1 MGICRI
7 TVTGPRRRVDVAVPS
22 GATFGE
28 FIPVAVRAC
37 GLTDEEL
44 VEPPGGWVL
53 QRLAEA
59 PFEAGQ
65 TLDSAG
71 VHDGDIVHL
80 RPQALALPPAVCD
93 DIADELAAV
102 HDSPGRWT
110 VADARRLA
118 LGGCAAALL
127 TGALVL
133 MRSRPLFAAGAVAHG
148 EVVHGAVAHGP
159 LAGAG
164 AALAIAA
171 AFAAALLAGGCAIAR
186 GARDVPAGSLLAW
199 AALPYAFAA
208 GAWAVAGAHHGV
220 PSPGSVSQPGVA
232 AVAAGLAA
240 VCAVALT
247 GAIVIPEPMLCGPAL
262 AALAGAAGAGLVR
275 LHPPVGAAGAA
286 ALAAAGMLALSPLAA
301 GAAIRLA
308 RFPLPRI
315 PVSTADPPD
324 TEPMPSGVR
333 SRAVLADRLLAGL
346 AAGIGL
352 TGAGAAVILVFAHGW
367 LARVT
372 LAALTV
378 ALLLRSRVFV
388 SRAARLW
395 LAVPGYLSG
404 AVAAA
409 HLGPPAALVVVAV
422 AAAALVVA
430 GVRLPGRRTSPWWG
444 RLADIGDAVAT
455 VSLLPLALALAGVFG
470 FMHGLA
476 G

>member
-1 MGICRI
+1 MNICRI

-22 GATFGE
+22 GVTFGE
-28 FIPVAVRAC
+28 FLPVAVRAC

-65 TLDSAG
+65 TLGSAG
-71 VHDGDIVHL
+71 VRDGDIVHL
-80 RPQALALPPAVCD
+80 RPQVLVLPPAVCD

-110 VADARRLA
+110 GADARRLA

-133 MRSRPLFAAGAVAHG
+133 MRSRPLFAAGAVRTG
-148 EVVHGAVAHGP
+148 VVAHGH

-164 AALAIAA
+164 VTLAIAA
-171 AFAAALLAGGCAIAR
+171 AFAVVLLAGGCAIAR
-186 GARDVPAGSLLAW
+186 GARDVTAGSLLAW

-208 GAWAVAGAHHGV
+208 GAWAVAAAHHGV
-220 PSPGSVSQPGVA
+220 SSPGSQVPPGLL
-232 AVAAGLAA
+232 AVVAGLAA
-240 VCAVALT
+240 VGVVAVT
-247 GAIVIPEPMLCGPAL
+247 GVTAIPEPMLCGPAL

-275 LHPPVGAAGAA
+275 LHPPVGVAGAA
-286 ALAAAGMLALSPLAA
+286 ALAAAGLLALSPLAA

-308 RFPLPRI
+308 RFPLPQV
-315 PVSTADPPD
+315 PVSATDLPDADPA
-324 TEPMPSGVR
+324 PSGAR

-352 TGAGAAVILVFAHGW
+352 TGAGAAIILVFAHGW

-372 LAALTV
+372 LATLAV

-395 LAVPGYLSG
+395 LAVPGFLAG
-404 AVAAA
+404 ALAAA
-409 HLGPPAALVVVAV
+409 SLGPRAALAVVAV

-430 GVRLPGRRTSPWWG
+430 AARRPGRRPSPWWG
-444 RLADIGDAVAT
+444 RLADIGDVAAT
-455 VSLLPLALALAGVFG
+455 VSLLPLALAVAGVFG

>member
-65 TLDSAG
+65 TLGSAG
-71 VHDGDIVHL
+71 IHDGDIVHL

-118 LGGCAAALL
+118 LGGCTVALL

-133 MRSRPLFAAGAVAHG
+133 MRSRPLFAAGAVTPG
-148 EVVHGAVAHGP
+148 TVAHGH

-171 AFAAALLAGGCAIAR
+171 AFATALLAGGCAIAR
-186 GARDVPAGSLLAW
+186 GARDVTAGSLLAW

-208 GAWAVAGAHHGV
+208 GAWAVDGAHHGV
-220 PSPGSVSQPGVA
+220 PSPGSEAHPALLA
-232 AVAAGLAA
+232 AAAGLAA
-240 VCAVALT
+240 VCVVAVIGVT
-247 GAIVIPEPMLCGPAL
+247 VIPEPMLCGPAL
-262 AALAGAAGAGLVR
+262 AALAGAAGTGLVL
-275 LHPPVGAAGAA
+275 LHPPVAVAGAA
-286 ALAAAGMLALSPLAA
+286 ALAAAGLLALSPLAA

-315 PVSTADPPD
+315 PVSAADLAD
-324 TEPMPSGVR
+324 TEPVPSGVR
-333 SRAVLADRLLAGL
+333 ARAVLADRLLAGL

-352 TGAGAAVILVFAHGW
+352 TGVGAAITLVFAHGW

-372 LAALTV
+372 LATLTV

-404 AVAAA
+404 ALAAA
-409 HLGPPAALVVVAV
+409 RLGPPGALVVVAG

-444 RLADIGDAVAT
+444 RLADIGDAAAT
-455 VSLLPLALALAGVFG
+455 VSLLPLALGLAGVFG
-470 FMHGLA
+470 FMRGLA

>member
-1 MGICRI
+1 MGISRI
-7 TVTGPRRRVDVAVPS
+7 TVAGPRRRVDVAVPS
-22 GATFGE
+22 GVTFGE

-44 VEPPGGWVL
+44 VAPPGGWVL

-65 TLDSAG
+65 TLGSAG
-71 VHDGDIVHL
+71 VRDGDIVHL
-80 RPQALALPPAVCD
+80 RPQTLALPPAVCD

-110 VADARRLA
+110 GADARRLA

-133 MRSRPLFAAGAVAHG
+133 MRSRPLFAAGAA
-148 EVVHGAVAHGP
+148 AHGP

-164 AALAIAA
+164 VTLAIAA
-171 AFAAALLAGGCAIAR
+171 GFAVVLLAGGCAIAR
-186 GARDVPAGSLLAW
+186 GARDVTAGSLLAW

-208 GAWAVAGAHHGV
+208 GAWAVAAAHHGV
-220 PSPGSVSQPGVA
+220 LSPGSQAPPGPL

-240 VCAVALT
+240 AGVVAVT
-247 GAIVIPEPMLCGPAL
+247 GIVVIPEPMLCGPAL
-262 AALAGAAGAGLVR
+262 AALAGAAAAGLV
-275 LHPPVGAAGAA
+275 LHSRVGAAGAA
-286 ALAAAGMLALSPLAA
+286 ALAAAGLLALSPLAA

-308 RFPLPRI
+308 RFPLPQV
-315 PVSTADPPD
+315 PVSAADLPD
-324 TEPMPSGVR
+324 TEPAPSGAR
-333 SRAVLADRLLAGL
+333 SRAVVADRLLAGL

-352 TGAGAAVILVFAHGW
+352 TGAGAAIILVFAHGW
-367 LARVT
+367 LARLT
-372 LAALTV
+372 LAALAV

-388 SRAARLW
+388 SRTARLW
-395 LAVPGYLSG
+395 LAVPGFLAG
-404 AVAAA
+404 ALAAA
-409 HLGPPAALVVVAV
+409 SLGPPAALAAVAV

-430 GVRLPGRRTSPWWG
+430 GVRLPGRRSSPWWG
-444 RLADIGDAVAT
+444 RLADIGDTAAM
-455 VSLLPLALALAGVFG
+455 VSLVPLVLGVAGVFG
-470 FMHGLA
+470 FMHGLT